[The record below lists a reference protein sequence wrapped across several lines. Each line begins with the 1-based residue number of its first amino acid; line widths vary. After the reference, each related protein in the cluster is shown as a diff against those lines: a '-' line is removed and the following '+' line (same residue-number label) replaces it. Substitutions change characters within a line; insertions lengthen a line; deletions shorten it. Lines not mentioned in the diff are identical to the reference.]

1 MKNGRG
7 KNSEIL
13 LTVTPLFIKT
23 STANQSNI
31 AYSIL
36 SLNTDKLQAL
46 FLRIGLSSLTIHIPS
61 RQASPVFMSTLQV
74 NSFFL
79 SNHPINQILT
89 DLKGDIDNNTKRT
102 HGYDT
107 PLPIMDRSPRQK
119 SKKEMSNLNYAL
131 D

>member
-1 MKNGRG
+1 MRSGSTTRYKSTGHLKNGRV

-36 SLNTDKLQAL
+36 SLNTGKLQAL

-79 SNHPINQILT
+79 SNHPINHSIIRPMC
-89 DLKGDIDNNTKRT
+89 KK
-102 HGYDT
+102 
-107 PLPIMDRSPRQK
+107 PLHQ
-119 SKKEMSNLNYAL
+119 AL
-131 D
+131 

>member
-1 MKNGRG
+1 MYLRAPDIG
-7 KNSEIL
+7 
-13 LTVTPLFIKT
+13 
-23 STANQSNI
+23 
-31 AYSIL
+31 
-36 SLNTDKLQAL
+36 AL
-46 FLRIGLSSLTIHIPS
+46 R
-61 RQASPVFMSTLQV
+61 ASKYVHQM
-74 NSFFL
+74 
-79 SNHPINQILT
+79 LT